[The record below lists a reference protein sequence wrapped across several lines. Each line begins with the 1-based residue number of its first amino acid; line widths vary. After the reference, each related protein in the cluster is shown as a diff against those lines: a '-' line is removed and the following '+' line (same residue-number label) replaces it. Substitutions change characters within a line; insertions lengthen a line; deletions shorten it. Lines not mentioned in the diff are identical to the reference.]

1 MSENATAPG
10 TSAAACEVRND
21 RMPPQVA
28 CIVGS
33 EACERFS
40 YYGMSGI
47 LVLYMAS
54 QLKMDEGQAKEIA
67 HLSKMAIYFLPLL
80 GAWIADR
87 WLGRYWTIM
96 SLSLFYCFGHGVL
109 AFGEGTRWGLYLG
122 LGLIALG
129 AGGIKPCVS
138 AFMGDQF
145 GPERK
150 HLLPKAFGL
159 FYWAINFGSFFAFLV
174 IPWTRERYG
183 YSWAFGVPGLLM
195 LVAWVFFAA
204 GTPWYTRVPP
214 AGPRART
221 GFFTVLCTAYRRKRQ
236 RQPGESFLD
245 AARPVH
251 GDEAVGA
258 AKMILGILGIFAV
271 APFFWALFDQTST
284 SWVLQGNRM
293 APFTIFGW
301 TLDAEKMQSFN
312 PALVM
317 VLIPFLTSL
326 VYPFLARRGRDVSPL
341 PRMAFGMGLAA
352 ASFVVCGLLQLQIEA
367 GMKLSILWQ
376 LLPYVLLTAGEVLFS
391 ATGLEFAY
399 SQAPASMKSTVT
411 SFWNLTVA
419 FGNLLVV
426 AVTALNTRVVH
437 AAGALEFFFYA
448 GLIAV
453 VTVVF
458 VLLSRRFRRRTA
470 IVG

>member
-1 MSENATAPG
+1 MSENASAPETAP
-10 TSAAACEVRND
+10 AADGGRRN

-47 LVLYMAS
+47 LVLYMTS
-54 QLKMDEGQAKEIA
+54 QLHLEEGHSKEIA

-96 SLSLFYCFGHGVL
+96 SLSLFYCLGHGVL
-109 AFGEGTRWGLYLG
+109 AFGEGTRWGLFLG
-122 LGLIALG
+122 LALIAFG

-174 IPWTRERYG
+174 IPWTREHYG
-183 YSWAFGVPGLLM
+183 YGWAFGIPGILM
-195 LVAWVFFAA
+195 LLAWIVFAA
-204 GTPWYTRVPP
+204 GTPMYVRVPP
-214 AGPRART
+214 AGPKARA
-221 GFFTVLCTAYRRKRQ
+221 GFFTVLCAAIRKRRD
-236 RQPGESFLD
+236 RQNGQSFLD

-284 SWVLQGNRM
+284 SWILQGNRM
-293 APFTIFGW
+293 VPYTVCGW

-326 VYPFLARRGRDVSPL
+326 VYPLLARRGRDVSPL
-341 PRMAFGMGLAA
+341 PRMGAGMGLAA
-352 ASFVVCGLLQLQIEA
+352 AAFVVCGLLQLQIEA

-376 LLPYVLLTAGEVLFS
+376 LLPYLLLTTGEVLFS

-399 SQAPASMKSTVT
+399 AQAPASMKSTVT

-426 AVTALNTRVVH
+426 AVTVLNTNVVH
-437 AAGALEFFFYA
+437 AQGALEFFFYA

-453 VTVVF
+453 VTAVF
-458 VLLSRRFRRRTA
+458 VLLSRRFRRQA
-470 IVG
+470 AAGN